1 MPHPLLSPC
10 INVIPVPPPNPP
22 KADNPAAPKA
32 ATATAL
38 ETARNI
44 NGVSFDGTGNIT
56 TLTAGT
62 GVSVSNTEVS
72 IGQAVTT
79 SDSPTFAGLTVSGA
93 FTSQGI
99 DDNADATAITINSN
113 EQVGL
118 GTTPPTDTHATWS
131 QFFIG
136 QKGSLISEKSGTGGI
151 YGTILSDNL
160 YIDSDTGSPA
170 NIVTNES
177 SAYIQE
183 AGIHKFYSQASG
195 SAGAA
200 VTLSEK
206 MQIDSSGNAIFTK
219 SGGAYLQ
226 LKDASAVRGA
236 INVETSD
243 GLVFTTGSS
252 FAERMRIND
261 AGDVLIGGTQE
272 YNTLNGR
279 GNLVVGSGSGN
290 EGITIVTGTSN
301 TGGINF
307 ADGTSGDAAYR
318 GYIEYRHDLDAFVFG
333 TSATERMRIDSSGAV
348 LMGTTTQLHS
358 SQLTVDN
365 PSGQCGITL
374 SETGTS
380 VTALWGLDS
389 LNAIGTRSNHAF
401 NIRSNDTNRM
411 TFDSSGKVF
420 IGLTA
425 QINSSMLSVG
435 DGGVGITYSGAPAN
449 YYRQIYQSSSGNL
462 FFYNGSN
469 QGYIDQAGAFNDA
482 SDERIKKDIEDIS
495 YGLDTVKALKPR
507 KYKMKLNDDEQIG
520 FIAQEVESL
529 VPEIVNTDVTPD
541 GDEQKGMSYGHLTA
555 VLTKAIQEQ
564 QTQIEALQSEIN
576 TLKGGD

>member
-1 MPHPLLSPC
+1 MA
-10 INVIPVPPPNPP
+10 NTKIPVELSSTPG
-22 KADNPAAPKA
+22 
-32 ATATAL
+32 
-38 ETARNI
+38 I
-44 NGVSFDGTGNIT
+44 VDG
-56 TLTAGT
+56 
-62 GVSVSNTEVS
+62 SN
-72 IGQAVTT
+72 
-79 SDSPTFAGLTVSGA
+79 
-93 FTSQGI
+93 
-99 DDNADATAITINSN
+99 ATAITIDSSEN
-113 EQVGL
+113 VGI
-118 GTTPPTDTHATWS
+118 GTTSPTDVLTVAGNITISDGSPEVTFQTGASHYNWQLAAQESTNS
-131 QFFIG
+131 AFEIAVGSADADASNDSFSALMTVLQSGNVGIG
-136 QKGSLISEKSGTGGI
+136 TTSPTRPLTVAGSMNLTGTGTYIFGGDNEILAGQDSGGYYFATGNSQDVNKTI
-151 YGTILSDNL
+151 YIGDNASS
-160 YIDSDTGSPA
+160 INFATG
-170 NIVTNES
+170 N
-177 SAYIQE
+177 
-183 AGIHKFYSQASG
+183 
-195 SAGAA
+195 
-200 VTLSEK
+200 SEK
-206 MQIDSSGNAIFTK
+206 M
-219 SGGAYLQ
+219 
-226 LKDASAVRGA
+226 
-236 INVETSD
+236 
-243 GLVFTTGSS
+243 
-252 FAERMRIND
+252 RIN
-261 AGDVLIGGTQE
+261 
-272 YNTLNGR
+272 
-279 GNLVVGSGSGN
+279 
-290 EGITIVTGTSN
+290 
-301 TGGINF
+301 
-307 ADGTSGDAAYR
+307 
-318 GYIEYRHDLDAFVFG
+318 
-333 TSATERMRIDSSGAV
+333 SSGAV

-541 GDEQKGMSYGHLTA
+541 GEEQKGMSYGHLTA

-564 QTQIEALQSEIN
+564 QTLIETLQAKVEALEN
-576 TLKGGD
+576 G

>member
-1 MPHPLLSPC
+1 MALTK
-10 INVIPVPPPNPP
+10 VPSNL
-22 KADNPAAPKA
+22 DSI
-32 ATATAL
+32 TATTQSASDNSTNVATTAYVTTAVSNIVDGAPSTLNTLNEIAAAL
-38 ETARNI
+38 NDDAALN
-44 NGVSFDGTGNIT
+44 T
-56 TLTAGT
+56 TLTTSIATKLPLAGGTMT
-62 GVSVSNTEVS
+62 GNLIGTQAFFSPNTAGKNTITLTTNASDDGRILIKSDTTDKVDIQANGASYFNGGNVGIGTSSPLSKLHVFSSVADNLRLER
-72 IGQAVTT
+72 
-79 SDSPTFAGLTVSGA
+79 DSTNDWRFMLTGGA
-93 FTSQGI
+93 LAI
-99 DDNADATAITINSN
+99 RDATA
-113 EQVGL
+113 
-118 GTTPPTDTHATWS
+118 DT
-131 QFFIG
+131 
-136 QKGSLISEKSGTGGI
+136 ER
-151 YGTILSDNL
+151 
-160 YIDSDTGSPA
+160 
-170 NIVTNES
+170 VR
-177 SAYIQE
+177 
-183 AGIHKFYSQASG
+183 
-195 SAGAA
+195 
-200 VTLSEK
+200 
-206 MQIDSSGNAIFTK
+206 IDSSGNVGIGTTPSRPLHVVGAD
-219 SGGAYLQ
+219 GGLALFSNNVDADLNIQ
-226 LKDASAVRGA
+226 TASAVTLITPSTGTLA
-236 INVETSD
+236 FGTSS
-243 GLVFTTGSS
+243 T
-252 FAERMRIND
+252 ERMRIN
-261 AGDVLIGGTQE
+261 
-272 YNTLNGR
+272 
-279 GNLVVGSGSGN
+279 
-290 EGITIVTGTSN
+290 
-301 TGGINF
+301 
-307 ADGTSGDAAYR
+307 
-318 GYIEYRHDLDAFVFG
+318 
-333 TSATERMRIDSSGAV
+333 SSGAV

-541 GDEQKGMSYGHLTA
+541 GEEQKGMSYGHLTA

-564 QTQIEALQSEIN
+564 QTLIETLQAKVEALEN
-576 TLKGGD
+576 G